1 MQAPAHLARE
11 EIPLSSEVSI
21 LGEERRQALPVV
33 LVALAVVL
41 TSLFLY
47 LPTLGHYFVADDFIF
62 LHQLHFSQHAFTDS
76 FAYFGRDWGMGAQF
90 YRPLTRVL
98 WAGEYSLF
106 GESAAGWHMASTL
119 LYSATALLVF
129 LLAWRLSGR
138 LILAGVAGLLF
149 SLHPAHAETVSWV
162 ANQSDLL
169 VGLFCVGGMLLY
181 VQARREG
188 EGVRRSILL
197 YSGAL
202 VCFVLALLS
211 KESAA
216 GFLLV
221 PLLYDLVFGLFSGE
235 RDNRQSM
242 MQKLLPIAARQAPFW
257 LVLLLYLGLRVA
269 ALGGVGGY
277 TPGALEAVVPMGV
290 FAEAYIRWLFM
301 PLSLDRTLFRLTLLA
316 VMGALFAYLVIWE
329 AKAHEKG
336 AEEVQSN
343 LNLPF
348 RHTRTAIFGAIWT
361 LLFLLPT
368 ISTPPSLRFV
378 YLSTVGLA
386 LMLAVLMAPL
396 GALNKWVRKQSPKQE
411 ELPIISVTKLAT
423 AALLLALSLGA
434 AITHQGYW
442 ARASQTTRDIL
453 GQMRQHRPQLDDY
466 TYVYA
471 ANLPEANEEALIF
484 RTGFPEVVQMLYDNT
499 TVLGIPVPAFP
510 VVEEHLNEA
519 YFIEYKEG
527 VAVPRD
533 DLIEALQERN
543 RNIKADKQQP
553 FLTWD
558 AGDWMRLSGNGTLTV
573 EGGKLNATLPEG
585 GTIRPPA
592 LALPAP
598 ALAELELEMSATPI
612 KPDDTAAQ
620 LVVHWL
626 VASPAGSVER
636 TSAPLVIEAD
646 GNTHTYR
653 IKPPGMLPFLY
664 EDTVSEIHLEL
675 PPGLADVQVERAML
689 YRLP

>member
-1 MQAPAHLARE
+1 MARGEIHAP
-11 EIPLSSEVSI
+11 SEVASP
-21 LGEERRQALPVV
+21 GKKRRQALPVG
-33 LVALAVVL
+33 LVALAVAL
-41 TSLFLY
+41 TALALY
-47 LPTLGHYFVADDFIF
+47 LPTLGDYFVADDFIF

-106 GESAAGWHMASTL
+106 GESAMGWHLVGTL
-119 LYSATALLVF
+119 LYSATTLFVF

-138 LILAGVAGLLF
+138 LILAGVAGLFF

-169 VGLFCVGGMLLY
+169 VGVSCVGGTLLY
-181 VQARREG
+181 MEARREG
-188 EGVRRSILL
+188 ESVRRGVLM
-197 YSGAL
+197 YGGAL
-202 VCFVLALLS
+202 GCFVLALLS

-216 GFLLV
+216 GFILV
-221 PLLYDLVFGLFSGE
+221 PLLYDVVFGLFSGAG
-235 RDNRQSM
+235 DSRQSM
-242 MQKLLPIAARQAPFW
+242 MQKLLLATARQAPFW
-257 LVLLLYLGLRVA
+257 MVLLFYLLVRVA

-277 TPGALEAVVPMGV
+277 TPGALEGAVPLGV
-290 FAEAYIRWLFM
+290 FVESYTRWLFM
-301 PLSLDRTLFRLTLLA
+301 PLSLDRTLFRLALLA
-316 VMGALFAYLVIWE
+316 VIGALLAYLVIWE
-329 AKAHEKG
+329 AKAHKRRV
-336 AEEVQSN
+336 EEGQSKPD
-343 LNLPF
+343 LPF
-348 RHTRTAIFGAIWT
+348 RHTRTAIFGAAWT

-378 YLSTVGLA
+378 YVSTVGLA
-386 LMLAVLMAPL
+386 LMPAALVAPL
-396 GALNKWVRKQSPKQE
+396 GVLNKRVSRQVAKQE
-411 ELPIISVTKLAT
+411 ELPVISAAKLGL
-423 AALLLALSLGA
+423 AAFLLALSLGA
-434 AITHQGYW
+434 AISHQGYW
-442 ARASQTTRDIL
+442 ARASQTARDIL
-453 GQMRQHRPQLDDY
+453 GQMRQHRPELDDY
-466 TYVYA
+466 AYVYA

-519 YFIEYKEG
+519 YFVEYRNG
-527 VAVPRD
+527 VVVPRD

-543 RNIKADKQQP
+543 RKIKGDKQQP

-558 AGDWMRLSGNGTLTV
+558 ADDWIVLSGNGSVGV
-573 EGGKLNATLPEG
+573 EGGKLNVALPEG
-585 GTIRPPA
+585 GTIRPPVFT
-592 LALPAP
+592 LPAP
-598 ALAELELEMSATPI
+598 ALAELELEMSAMPI
-612 KPDDTAAQ
+612 KPGDTAAQ

-636 TSAPLVIEAD
+636 TSAPLVVEAD
-646 GNTHTYR
+646 GNMHAYR

-664 EDTVSEIHLEL
+664 EDVVSEIHLEL
-675 PPGLADVQVERAML
+675 PPGLAGVQVERATL

>member
-1 MQAPAHLARE
+1 MARE
-11 EIPLSSEVSI
+11 EIPLPSEVV
-21 LGEERRQALPVV
+21 LPGDKRRSTLSVGIVGLA
-33 LVALAVVL
+33 VALTAIA
-41 TSLFLY
+41 LY

-106 GESAAGWHMASTL
+106 GESAMGWHLAGTL

-129 LLAWRLSGR
+129 LLAWRLSRR
-138 LILAGVAGLLF
+138 LILAGIAGLLF

-169 VGLFCVGGMLLY
+169 VGIFCVGGTLLY

-188 EGVRRSILL
+188 EGVRRGLL
-197 YSGAL
+197 MYGGAL
-202 VCFVLALLS
+202 GCFMLALLS

-221 PLLYDLVFGLFSGE
+221 PLLYDVVFGLFSGAT
-235 RDNRQSM
+235 RQARVKS
-242 MQKLLPIAARQAPFW
+242 LLPFVARQAPFW
-257 LVLLLYLGLRVA
+257 VLFLLYLGVRVA

-277 TPGALEAVVPMGV
+277 TPGSLESAVPMGV
-290 FAEAYIRWLFM
+290 FVESYTRWLFM
-301 PLSLDRTLFRLTLLA
+301 PLSLDRTLFRLALL
-316 VMGALFAYLVIWE
+316 VVIGALFAYMVVWE
-329 AKAHEKG
+329 AKGYKKRT
-336 AEEVQSN
+336 EEGQSKSV
-343 LNLPF
+343 LPF
-348 RHTRTAIFGAIWT
+348 RHTRTAIFGVVWT

-386 LMLAVLMAPL
+386 LTLAALIAPL
-396 GALNKWVRKQSPKQE
+396 GALNKWVSRQAWRPD
-411 ELPIISVTKLAT
+411 ELSIIGATKLGM

-434 AITHQGYW
+434 AVSHQGYW
-442 ARASQTTRDIL
+442 ARASQTAHDIL
-453 GQMRQHRPQLDDY
+453 GQMRQHRPELDNY
-466 TYVYA
+466 AYVYA

-484 RTGFPEVVQMLYDNT
+484 RTGFPEAVQMLYDNT
-499 TVLGIPVPAFP
+499 TVLGLPVPAFP

-519 YFIEYKEG
+519 YFVEYKNG
-527 VAVPRD
+527 VVVPRD

-543 RNIKADKQQP
+543 RNIKGDKQQP

-558 AGDWMRLSGNGTLTV
+558 AGDWTLLSGNGMLTV
-573 EGGKLNATLPEG
+573 EGSKLNVTLSEG

-592 LALPAP
+592 FALPAP
-598 ALAELELEMSATPI
+598 ALAELELEISAI
-612 KPDDTAAQ
+612 HVKPGDTAAQ

-626 VASPAGSVER
+626 VSSQAGSVER
-636 TSAPLVIEAD
+636 ASAPLVIEAD
-646 GNTHTYR
+646 GEMHTYK

-675 PPGLADVQVERAML
+675 PTGLATVQVERATL